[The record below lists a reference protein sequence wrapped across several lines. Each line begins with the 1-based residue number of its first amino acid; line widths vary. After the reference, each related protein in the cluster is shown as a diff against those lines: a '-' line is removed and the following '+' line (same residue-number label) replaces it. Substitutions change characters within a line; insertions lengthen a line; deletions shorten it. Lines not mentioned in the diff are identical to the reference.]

1 MRNFCKN
8 FVFILGTISIM
19 AGIFGLS
26 YTYHIDH
33 RTAES
38 LSAYCRIDFQSS
50 FTEDGKLEGAVLSIW
65 DFRYDGARL
74 LPKAVLY
81 TDGDAWE
88 MSAAVKQLSPKE
100 RDEAQDPDTSAIND
114 EHPYQY
120 ENKLFVE
127 MPRSSLPAIKKAET
141 VRFRFYYDNGQT
153 IDLPLNEPD
162 LAYWKTQLIDQKN

>member
-88 MSAAVKQLSPKE
+88 MSAAVKQLSPKD

-162 LAYWKTQLIDQKN
+162 LAYWQAQLIDQKN

>member
-1 MRNFCKN
+1 M
-8 FVFILGTISIM
+8 
-19 AGIFGLS
+19 
-26 YTYHIDH
+26 
-33 RTAES
+33 
-38 LSAYCRIDFQSS
+38 
-50 FTEDGKLEGAVLSIW
+50 
-65 DFRYDGARL
+65 
-74 LPKAVLY
+74 LY

-88 MSAAVKQLSPKE
+88 MNASVKQISPKE
-100 RDEAQDPDTSAIND
+100 REEAQDPDTSAIND

-162 LAYWKTQLIDQKN
+162 LEYWKAQLIDHKN

>member
-65 DFRYDGARL
+65 DFRYDGAKL

-88 MSAAVKQLSPKE
+88 MSAAVKQLSPKD

-162 LAYWKTQLIDQKN
+162 LAYWKAQLIDQKN

>member
-1 MRNFCKN
+1 MHNFCKN
-8 FVFILGTISIM
+8 FVFILGIICIM

-50 FTEDGKLEGAVLSIW
+50 FTENGKLEGAVLSIW
-65 DFRYDGARL
+65 DFRYDGAKI

-88 MSAAVKQLSPKE
+88 MNASVKQLSPKE
-100 RDEAQDPDTSAIND
+100 REEAQDPDTSAIND

-162 LAYWKTQLIDQKN
+162 LEYWKAQLIDHKF

>member
-8 FVFILGTISIM
+8 FIFIFGIICIM
-19 AGIFGLS
+19 AGVFGLS

-50 FTEDGKLEGAVLSIW
+50 FTDQG
-65 DFRYDGARL
+65 
-74 LPKAVLY
+74 KAVLY

-88 MSAAVKQLSPKE
+88 MNATVKQLSPKD
-100 RDEAQDPDTSAIND
+100 RAEAQDPDTSAVND
-114 EHPYQY
+114 DHPYQY

-162 LAYWKTQLIDQKN
+162 LEYWKAQLIDHKF

>member
-162 LAYWKTQLIDQKN
+162 LAYWQAQLIDQKN

>member
-162 LAYWKTQLIDQKN
+162 LAYWKAQLIDQKN

>member
-1 MRNFCKN
+1 MLNIIRN
-8 FVFILGTISIM
+8 FVFIVGIICIL

-33 RTAES
+33 RTADS
-38 LSAYCRIDFQSS
+38 LSAYCRIDFRSS
-50 FTEDGKLEGAVLSIW
+50 FAENGKLEGAVLSIW
-65 DFRYDGARL
+65 DYRYDDAML

-81 TDGDAWE
+81 TDGNAWE
-88 MSAAVKQLSPKE
+88 MAATVKQTSP
-100 RDEAQDPDTSAIND
+100 RDREPD
-114 EHPYQY
+114 EHPYQN

-127 MPRSSLPAIKKAET
+127 MPRASLNAIKKAET

-162 LAYWKTQLIDQKN
+162 LAYWQNQLY

>member
-88 MSAAVKQLSPKE
+88 MSAAVKQLSPKD
-100 RDEAQDPDTSAIND
+100 RDKAQDPDTSAINA

-162 LAYWKTQLIDQKN
+162 LAYWKAQLIDQKN

>member
-141 VRFRFYYDNGQT
+141 VRFRFYYDNGHT

-162 LAYWKTQLIDQKN
+162 LAYWKAQLIDQKN

>member
-8 FVFILGTISIM
+8 FIFIFGIICIM
-19 AGIFGLS
+19 AGVFGLS

-38 LSAYCRIDFQSS
+38 LSAYGRIAFQRS
-50 FTEDGKLEGAVLSIW
+50 FTDPGTLEGAVLSIW
-65 DFRYDGARL
+65 DFRYDGAKL

-88 MSAAVKQLSPKE
+88 MNATVKQLSPKD
-100 RDEAQDPDTSAIND
+100 RAEAQDPDTSAIND

-153 IDLPLNEPD
+153 IDLPPNEPD
-162 LAYWKTQLIDQKN
+162 LEYWKAQLIDHKF

>member
-1 MRNFCKN
+1 
-8 FVFILGTISIM
+8 M
-19 AGIFGLS
+19 AGVFGLS

-50 FTEDGKLEGAVLSIW
+50 FTDQGKLEGAVLSIW
-65 DFRYDGARL
+65 DFRYDGAKL

-88 MSAAVKQLSPKE
+88 MNATVKQLSPKD
-100 RDEAQDPDTSAIND
+100 RAEAQDPDTSAIND

-162 LAYWKTQLIDQKN
+162 LEYWKAQLIDHKS